1 MTKTL
6 ATLITPVPRY
16 ARASNLERD
25 TGLESVT
32 DYHLIEPSLEV
43 LRRILRSGAGASSTR
58 AWVVTGPYGSGKSTF
73 ALFLDAL
80 LGPSDDPVTRA
91 ATGRLAEVDS
101 ALAGALADYKE
112 RLGVDGSGA
121 IRAIATGRPEP
132 ISETVLRALAT
143 GLRRHAAADA
153 RLRRKVAD
161 ALDNNST
168 PELVA
173 RLFAESARIA
183 PISLVIDE
191 LGVVLDAAGSA
202 SGQGLWL
209 LQELA
214 EVVSH
219 REGPTGFVL
228 GLQHRSL
235 VEQLDGSSELPMDW
249 RKIQGRFEEIVFV
262 ESREEVFSLIPR
274 VLRRRPAKGFDLA
287 VNNWAADSLE
297 KANALGLGRLLPGSV
312 DLVAACYPLHPSVL
326 LVLPDLTTLYGQRE
340 RTLLALVAG
349 SEPHA
354 VGTFLDEH
362 ELAERPLPVVDL
374 PRIYDFFVGSGSHRL
389 GSPARVSRWAEVER
403 RIREAGDLDDLSS
416 RVLRTVGLLNL
427 VGRGGPIRASDGVL
441 EYAVPGAK
449 TRIDALVRGGLLTY
463 RAVTDEY
470 RLWEGSDVDLEAAV
484 SAHRT
489 RLASESLSVL
499 LTSLVPLPPVVAVA
513 HSERTGILRTLER
526 RYATDGDDLSRTT
539 RDGLVAYYVGTGVA
553 SVDATAGPVIVL
565 RAPDIADVKNAAIE
579 AGALGALFDE
589 ERIRSDWVALREVRE
604 RYSLELDAL
613 RGVVDELFDPQ
624 AIGAAL
630 HLDREV
636 EQANPDLLSRIAS
649 LACDRTFPKTPRVRN
664 EMFSVH
670 ELTSQGARA
679 RSLLMSAMIEHR
691 GSPQL
696 GFEGWGPER
705 AMYESLFRAD
715 NLHRAADG
723 EFGPTSPTAPYA
735 EVWHELR
742 RRMFRATHARVSV
755 EDLLSALELRP
766 FGLRRSLTPVLWLAV
781 FLRYSDQ
788 LALYEDGSFVSRI
801 TPDVIER
808 LVKAPNEFSV
818 KNFAVRESR
827 ARLVEDLD
835 RALALTRPGPGTLVG
850 VVTRLIASLRS
861 VPEYTLRT
869 RSLPDDPLAVRD
881 TILAAREPDVLIFES
896 LPIALGFAPVDAS
909 GPLPVKL
916 VARIAAAI
924 VELGRA
930 FRDLQGRVKE
940 TVADAFSIPS
950 PETLRTDLRVRSQGL
965 LGVVAEPRIRG
976 FLVAA
981 SNSELDDAEWLGSLV
996 VAAGGRPLPQ
1006 WADAEEASFGSLIRE
1021 VARAHRRLVILHD
1034 EAWAEEL
1041 TEGFEARRITITE
1054 ADGHEVSR
1062 LVWVDAGRMV
1072 PIREIVDQA
1081 LAQAGDVAGA
1091 DGARMLLALLT
1102 QRLLES
1108 ERDDESAIASETREL
1123 A

>member
-1 MTKTL
+1 MSKTL
-6 ATLITPVPRY
+6 ATVITPVPRY

-25 TGLESVT
+25 SGLEAVT
-32 DYHLIEPSLEV
+32 DYHLIEPSLGV
-43 LRRILRSGAGASSTR
+43 LRRILRSGPGASSTR

-80 LGPSDDPVTRA
+80 MGPSDDPVTRA
-91 ATGRLAEVDS
+91 ASGRLAEVDP
-101 ALAGALADYKE
+101 ALAGALADYKD
-112 RLGVDGSGA
+112 RLGADRSGT

-143 GLRRHAAADA
+143 GLRRQPGGNAK
-153 RLRRKVAD
+153 LRQKVAD
-161 ALDNNST
+161 ARDAHPT

-173 RLFAESARIA
+173 RLFAESAQIA

-214 EVVSH
+214 EVVSQ
-219 REGPTGFVL
+219 RQGPTGFVL

-235 VEQLDGSSELPMDW
+235 VEQLDGSADLPTDW

-274 VLRRRPAKGFDLA
+274 VLRRRPAKVFDLA
-287 VNNWAADSLE
+287 VDEWASDCLE
-297 KANALGLGRLLPGSV
+297 DAHALGLGRLLPGSV
-312 DLVAACYPLHPSVL
+312 DLIAACYPLHPSVL

-340 RTLLALVAG
+340 RTLLAFVAG
-349 SEPHA
+349 NEPDA

-362 ELAERPLPVVDL
+362 ELGERPLPVVDL

-389 GSPARVSRWAEVER
+389 GSPSRVSRWAEVER
-403 RIREAGDLDDLSS
+403 RIREAEDLDALSL

-427 VGRGGPIRASDGVL
+427 VGRGGPVRASDGVL

-449 TRIDALVRGGLLTY
+449 DRIGELVRGGLLTY

-489 RLASESLSVL
+489 RLASQSLSAL
-499 LTSLVPLPPVVAVA
+499 LTSIVPLPPVVAVA

-526 RYATDGDDLSRTT
+526 CYATEGDTLAGST
-539 RDGLVAYYVGTGVA
+539 RDGLIAYYLGTGAAV
-553 SVDATAGPVIVL
+553 VDATSGPVIVL
-565 RAPDIADVKNAAIE
+565 QAADIAEVRYAAIE

-589 ERIRSDWVALREVRE
+589 ERIRADWVALREVRE
-604 RYSLELDAL
+604 RYSLALDVL
-613 RGVVDELFDPQ
+613 RGVVDKVFDPE
-624 AIGAAL
+624 AIGAVL
-630 HLDREV
+630 YLDQDV
-636 EQANPDLLSRIAS
+636 EEAEADLLSRIAS
-649 LACDRTFPKTPRVRN
+649 LACDRTFPNTPRVRN

-679 RSLLMSAMIEHR
+679 RGLLMAGMIEH
-691 GSPQL
+691 GDSPQL
-696 GFEGWGPER
+696 GFDGWGPER
-705 AMYESLFRAD
+705 AMYESLFHAEK
-715 NLHRAADG
+715 LHRAEAG
-723 EFGPTSPTAPYA
+723 EFGPASSDAPYA
-735 EVWHELR
+735 EVWHALR
-742 RRMFRATHARVSV
+742 RAMFKATHARVPV
-755 EDLLSALELRP
+755 EDLLTVLERRP
-766 FGLRRSLTPVLWLAV
+766 FGLRRSLSPVLWLAV

-801 TPDVIER
+801 TPDAIER
-808 LVKAPNEFSV
+808 LVKAPDEFSV
-818 KNFAVRESR
+818 KYFAARGNR
-827 ARLVEDLD
+827 ARLVDDFD

-861 VPEYTLRT
+861 LPEYTM
-869 RSLPDDPLAVRD
+869 RSRAMSDDALAVRD
-881 TILAAREPDVLIFES
+881 AILAAREPDVLIFES
-896 LPIALGFAPVDAS
+896 LPTVLGFSPVEVR
-909 GPLPVKL
+909 GPLPPKL
-916 VARIAAAI
+916 VPRVVTGI
-924 VELGRA
+924 VELGGA
-930 FRDLQGRVKE
+930 FRDLQGRVKAM
-940 TVADAFSIPS
+940 VADAFSIPAA
-950 PETLRTDLRVRSQGL
+950 ETLRTDLRVRSQGL

-976 FLVAA
+976 FLAAA
-981 SNSELDDAEWLGSLV
+981 SNSELDDGEWLGSLV

-1006 WADAEEASFGSLIRE
+1006 WADADEASFGSLIRE
-1021 VARAHRRLVILHD
+1021 MARAHRRLVILHD
-1034 EAWAEEL
+1034 EVWAEEL
-1041 TEGFEARRITITE
+1041 TDGFEARRITITE
-1054 ADGHEVSR
+1054 ADGHEMSR

-1081 LAQAGDVAGA
+1081 LAEAGTVAGA

-1102 QRLLES
+1102 QRLVES
-1108 ERDDESAIASETREL
+1108 ERDDEGSLPGENLEL